1 LLGRNTRK
9 SIRPQFA
16 CSDTELPE
24 LVRGSLSHF
33 HLSIHD
39 SPSWP
44 ELRRAIC
51 ELEGSRHA
59 ANKLSLK
66 ILATGLRLLLLR
78 HLHACMP
85 RFLLPLNELLHFY
98 VGILL
103 IPFSAGWLL
112 FFSGAYIT
120 AMLIVTLM
128 LVVLQ
133 AL

>member
-1 LLGRNTRK
+1 MH
-9 SIRPQFA
+9 
-16 CSDTELPE
+16 
-24 LVRGSLSHF
+24 GSLSHF
-33 HLSIHD
+33 HLSIHV

-44 ELRRAIC
+44 ELRRALC
-51 ELEGSRHA
+51 ELESSRHA

-66 ILATGLRLLLLR
+66 ILATGLRLLLFR

-85 RFLLPLNELLHFY
+85 RFLLPLNELLHYY
-98 VGILL
+98 VEHTDHT
-103 IPFSAGWLL
+103 FFCRVAD